1 MMVLTRNN
9 LALGEVLD
17 RLGRVLR
24 SETGLGG
31 LKPVHLETL
40 RYLARANRMSR
51 SPAGL
56 QAWLGV
62 TKGTVSQSLNV
73 LERHGLVR
81 RSAVAAD
88 GRKVA
93 LDLTAAAGAV
103 LRDDARRH
111 LDAAL
116 ADLPESQAESLRAG
130 LSALLSDLLK
140 RRGWVAFGVCASC
153 RHHRVT
159 GPRAVCGLFDVELE
173 PAEAGRLC
181 VEHAA

>member
-1 MMVLTRNN
+1 MVLRQNELTP
-9 LALGEVLD
+9 GEILD

-24 SETGLGG
+24 SETGRGG

-51 SPAGL
+51 SPAGV

-73 LERHGLVR
+73 LERHGLIR

-93 LDLTAAAGAV
+93 LNLTGAAAAV
-103 LRDDARRH
+103 LREDAHSH

-116 ADLPESQAESLRAG
+116 ESLPGPQAEALAAG
-130 LSALLSDLLK
+130 LASLLK
-140 RRGWVAFGVCASC
+140 QLLERRGRVAFGVCAGC
-153 RHHRVT
+153 RHHRT
-159 GPRAVCGLFDVELE
+159 AGGSATCGLTGLPLE
-173 PAEAGRLC
+173 PAETGRLC
-181 VEHAA
+181 MEHAT